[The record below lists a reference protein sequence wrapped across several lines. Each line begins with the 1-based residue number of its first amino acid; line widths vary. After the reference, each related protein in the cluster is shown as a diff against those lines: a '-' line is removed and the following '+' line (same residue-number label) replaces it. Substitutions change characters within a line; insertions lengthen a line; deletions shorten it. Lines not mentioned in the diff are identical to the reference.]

1 MQETLSAPADK
12 SGLLLGHPKGL
23 YVLFLTETWERFSYY
38 GMRALLVLYLTQRF
52 LLSDSRSFA
61 IYGAYTAL
69 VYISPL
75 LGGMIADRFFGYN
88 RSVAVGA
95 VLMIIGHFGFAIQD
109 FHYAGTAF
117 SRGNSAS
124 QGSLQF
130 FYISMAFLITGVGF
144 LKGNISTMVGRLYE
158 RESQLRDSGFVIFFW
173 GVNIGATLAAFT
185 CGYVGQTYGW
195 GYGFGLAGLG
205 MCAGLATFLLGQR
218 YLQREDRPRETRALE
233 IFGIPIPRRVVP
245 IAAILATFLLSWGLM
260 QRAEITGYIVVGTV
274 AAAFAWTIRYS
285 IRHMDKVERERVWC
299 ALIIWAM
306 WACYAALI
314 EQTGS
319 SLNLFA
325 ARLVEL
331 RVGGL
336 QIQASQL
343 QGATTLFL
351 LVLSPFF
358 AWFWVYLDRHKLNPA
373 TPPKLCLAIFAL
385 AAGFGVLVLGTLFP
399 DLAGKVSVLWLF
411 LTYGCFAI
419 AALILQPIGLSTVTR
434 LTADRIVGFMVGLWM
449 LAVAIG
455 SYAAAQI
462 AKLSSL
468 NVDLHQSVPGMV
480 LLTHYRNFFSS
491 VGISALALALGFS
504 ALTPV
509 MRKWMHGMR

>member
-1 MQETLSAPADK
+1 MQTSQEKAAGEP
-12 SGLLLGHPKGL
+12 GLLFGHPKGL

-38 GMRALLVLYLTQRF
+38 GMRALLVLYLTQRY
-52 LLSDSRSFA
+52 LLSDDRSFA

-69 VYISPL
+69 VYLSPL
-75 LGGMIADRFFGYN
+75 LGGMIADRFFGY
-88 RSVAVGA
+88 RKSVIVGGA
-95 VLMIIGHFGFAIQD
+95 LMIAGHFGFALQD
-109 FHYAGTAF
+109 FYYAGTVVSGSTA
-117 SRGNSAS
+117 NSPP
-124 QGSLQF
+124 GLQA

-144 LKGNISTMVGRLYE
+144 LKGNISTMVGGLYSK
-158 RESQLRDSGFVIFFW
+158 ESRLRDSGFVIFFW
-173 GVNIGATLAAFT
+173 GVNIGATLSSFS

-205 MCAGLATFLLGQR
+205 MCAGLATFLTGRKHLPLDTPPSHAVAVALFG
-218 YLQREDRPRETRALE
+218 LQV
-233 IFGIPIPRRVVP
+233 PRRLLP
-245 IAAILATFLLSWGLM
+245 IGAILATFVLSWGLM
-260 QRAEITGYIVVGTV
+260 QRAEVTGYLVVGTV
-274 AAAFAWTIRYS
+274 AAAFAWTIHYS
-285 IRHMDKVERERVWC
+285 LKHMDKIERERLWC

-325 ARLVEL
+325 ARLVDLHLAGFE
-331 RVGGL
+331 
-336 QIQASQL
+336 IQASQM

-351 LVLSPFF
+351 LVVSPFF
-358 AWFWVYLDRHKLNPA
+358 AWLWVYLDRHKLNPP
-373 TPPKLCLAIFAL
+373 TPPKLSLAIFAL
-385 AAGFGVLVLGTLFP
+385 AAGFGAIALGSSFA
-399 DLAGKVSVLWLF
+399 DSAGNVNIAWLI
-411 LTYGCFAI
+411 LTYLCFAI

-455 SYAAAQI
+455 SYIAAQI

-468 NVDLHQSVPGMV
+468 DSSIHKALPPAQ
-480 LLTHYRNFFSS
+480 LLAHYQKFFIV
-491 VGISALALALGFS
+491 VGLSALALALMFL

-509 MRKWMHGMR
+509 MRRWMHGMR

>member
-1 MQETLSAPADK
+1 MPAPQIR
-12 SGLLLGHPKGL
+12 SEGGLLFGHPKGL

-38 GMRALLVLYLTQRF
+38 GMRALLVLYLTERY
-52 LLSDSRSFA
+52 LLSDNRSFA

-88 RSVAVGA
+88 KSVILGGA
-95 VLMIIGHFGFAIQD
+95 LMILGHFGFALQD
-109 FHYAGTAF
+109 FYYA
-117 SRGNSAS
+117 SAAVS
-124 QGSLQF
+124 GGKPPGLQV
-130 FYISMAFLITGVGF
+130 FYLSMAFLITGVGF
-144 LKGNISTMVGRLYE
+144 LKGNISTMVGGLYDKQS
-158 RESQLRDSGFVIFFW
+158 RLRDSGFVIFIW
-173 GVNIGATLAAFT
+173 GVNIGATLSAFS

-205 MCAGLATFLLGQR
+205 MCAGLATFLSGQK
-218 YLQREDRPRETRALE
+218 YLPQDKRAPTRGTVQIA
-233 IFGIPIPRRVVP
+233 GIKIARRLLP
-245 IAAILATFLLSWGLM
+245 YAAMAATFVLSWGLM
-260 QRAEITGYIVVGTV
+260 QRAEVTGYLVVGTV

-285 IRHMDKVERERVWC
+285 LTRMDKIERERLWC

-325 ARLVEL
+325 ARLVDL
-331 RVGGL
+331 HLAGYAV
-336 QIQASQL
+336 QASQM
-343 QGATTLFL
+343 QGVTGTFL
-351 LVLSPFF
+351 LVASPFF
-358 AWFWVYLDRHKLNPA
+358 AWLWLYLDRRGINPP
-373 TPPKLCLAIFAL
+373 TPPKLAISIFAL
-385 AAGFGVLVLGTLFP
+385 AAGFGSIVLGGNFADT
-399 DLAGKVSVLWLF
+399 ASKVNIWWLIA
-411 LTYGCFAI
+411 TYFFFAV

-455 SYAAAQI
+455 SWAAAQI

-468 NVDLHQSVPGMV
+468 DESLHKASSPAQM
-480 LLTHYRNFFSS
+480 LTHYQNFFTV
-491 VGISALALALGFS
+491 VGFSALALALMFL
-504 ALTPV
+504 ALTPL
-509 MRKWMHGMR
+509 MRRWMHGMR